1 MATDIDAAKALTLI
15 VPAYNM
21 ERYLDA
27 CCRSVVVPDDLMPRL
42 EVLVVNDGSTDRTS
56 EIGHSFERRYPG
68 TFRVIDKENGH
79 YGSCVNRGL
88 AEAKGEFV
96 KLLDA
101 DDTFDTAGFARLLRF
116 LVEGSANG
124 ALDKI
129 DLVLTDYCIVDKR
142 GKTLRVVSFGG
153 KIDEAFGVDES
164 IDGRCCS
171 AMCVFRTQLL
181 RDIGYRQTEGIL
193 YTDLEWGT
201 FPMLGV
207 RKIKYLPIVVYRYF
221 QGREGQS
228 ISAAVAGS
236 RSGDLERV
244 LSRMVDE
251 LGGYRGDKGKE
262 AFFASRLN
270 SVATNLYHNY
280 LICAPQSEVDAGF
293 ARADAIVSRLPELR
307 TSTEDVRLSNRLRF
321 HYVAAW
327 RRHRHLSRLVVLSA
341 RAYSRLA
348 TQIVQWWR

>member
-1 MATDIDAAKALTLI
+1 MKTLTII
-15 VPAYNM
+15 VPSCNM
-21 ERYLDA
+21 EKYLA
-27 CCRSVVVPDDLMPRL
+27 KCCESMMVAPELMERL
-42 EVLVVNDGSTDRTS
+42 EVLVVNDGSSDGTS
-56 EIGHSFERRYPG
+56 EIAHSFERRYPG

-116 LVEGSANG
+116 LVEGSASG
-124 ALDKI
+124 TLDEI
-129 DLVLTDYCIVDKR
+129 DLVLTDYCIVDGR
-142 GKTLRVVSFGG
+142 GRTQRVVSFGG
-153 KIDEAFGVDES
+153 DADAAFGVDES
-164 IDGRCCS
+164 IEGRCCS
-171 AMCVFRTQLL
+171 AMCVFRTRML
-181 RDIGYRQTEGIL
+181 RDFGYRQTEGIL

-228 ISAAVAGS
+228 ISAAVAGR
-236 RSGDLERV
+236 RSGDLEQV

-262 AFFASRLN
+262 SFFASRLN
-270 SVATNLYHNY
+270 SVAPNLYHN
-280 LICAPQSEVDAGF
+280 
-293 ARADAIVSRLPELR
+293 
-307 TSTEDVRLSNRLRF
+307 
-321 HYVAAW
+321 
-327 RRHRHLSRLVVLSA
+327 
-341 RAYSRLA
+341 
-348 TQIVQWWR
+348 